1 MKVLQDKKQA
11 QELTHMTSFSTRIN
25 GVTYHNL
32 VEALGKPLY
41 NPEDSGDDKV
51 NFEWVILFGDNVFT
65 IYDWKTYDEMYSMNV
80 LTSWNIGTRKVHPR
94 VGAPSKAG
102 VLEVDRFVRHLETI
116 VTQQMVIDN
125 PYELSKS

>member
-11 QELTHMTSFSTRIN
+11 QKLTHMTSFSTRIN
-25 GVTYHNL
+25 GVTYHDL

-41 NPEDSGDDKV
+41 NPEDSGDGKT
-51 NFEWVILFGDNVFT
+51 NYEWVVLFEGNVFT
-65 IYDWKTYDEMYSMNV
+65 IYDWKTYDEIYSMNE
-80 LTSWNIGTRKVHPR
+80 LTSWHIG
-94 VGAPSKAG
+94 SKAG